1 MEVKITKVGYTQKK
15 HNQPIKRYCQT
26 LDLIDDSQIIQEYI
40 DAHAKTNHW
49 KEIPTGLRDI
59 GILEMEIYIL
69 GNRLFMIVETGLDFD
84 WDVAFSKL
92 DTLPRQAEWENKM
105 SFFQRSNGKTSSE
118 KWQLMERIFCLYDS
132 DGE

>member
-1 MEVKITKVGYTQKK
+1 MEVIKTKVGYTQKK
-15 HNQPIKRYCQT
+15 HNQSVKRYCQT
-26 LDLIDDSQIIQEYI
+26 LDLIDDSQMVQAYV
-40 DAHAKTNHW
+40 DAHTETNHW
-49 KEIPTGLRDI
+49 KEIRTGLRDV
-59 GILEMEIYIL
+59 GILEMEIYTL
-69 GNRLFMIVETGLDFD
+69 GNKLFMVIETGLDFD
-84 WDVAFSKL
+84 WDAAFSKL